1 MLPASLWWLMSM
13 FPHCGCPASAL
24 CHVRVVLNLLS
35 LLASDL
41 MCLWLPRHYLAWLQ
55 NTEAGVLAPPW
66 NMSLQ
71 VLESAKQRFLWGCCS
86 DMGSA
91 CPWVAAIAQNIRGIA
106 CGWGTPNVSDSWDVR
121 PWNPLTAFWV
131 WGNWGLDTNIVEHS
145 GLSRRQGERPISIT
159 LWAFSILKEHGVW
172 VKPMHN

>member
-1 MLPASLWWLMSM
+1 MVVDEYVSTLWLPCLSSLPCQGGFKFTVTFSKW
-13 FPHCGCPASAL
+13 PDEAGTI
-24 CHVRVVLNLLS
+24 
-35 LLASDL
+35 

-71 VLESAKQRFLWGCCS
+71 VLESAKQCFLWGCRS

-91 CPWVAAIAQNIRGIA
+91 CPWVAAIARNICGIA

-145 GLSRRQGERPISIT
+145 GLSCGQGASNLNYLVSFLHP
-159 LWAFSILKEHGVW
+159 
-172 VKPMHN
+172 